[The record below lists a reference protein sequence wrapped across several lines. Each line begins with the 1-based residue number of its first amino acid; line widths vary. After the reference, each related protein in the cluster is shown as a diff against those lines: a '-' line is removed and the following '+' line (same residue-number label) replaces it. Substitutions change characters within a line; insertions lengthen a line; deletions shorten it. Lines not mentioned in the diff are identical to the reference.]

1 MIITALPLKLN
12 VQKAGIVL
20 TAPPNILGMLM
31 ELLGC
36 SEQLNPFCGSLIIVH
51 SLMAWMF
58 QQLLAARN

>member
-1 MIITALPLKLN
+1 MINTALPLKLN

-36 SEQLNPFCGSLIIVH
+36 SEQLKSLLWLVNNCPFLNGMDVS
-51 SLMAWMF
+51 
-58 QQLLAARN
+58 AAAGC